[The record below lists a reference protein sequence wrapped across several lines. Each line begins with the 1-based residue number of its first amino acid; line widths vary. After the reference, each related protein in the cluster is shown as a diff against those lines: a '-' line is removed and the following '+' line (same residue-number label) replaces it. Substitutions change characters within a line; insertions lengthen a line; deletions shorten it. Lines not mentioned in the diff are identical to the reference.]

1 MKALTRFLTY
11 HFPAAQRAV
20 AAGVFII
27 ALATYLLTAE
37 PTASFW
43 DCPEYV
49 AQAAGMEVGH
59 PPGNPTWLLAARMAA
74 ICAPSPEKTALFVNA
89 TSGLFTALAA
99 MLLALTACSLTAR
112 LTRRRDAAL
121 TAGAV
126 AGLIFTWCDTAWFS
140 AVEAEVYAFS
150 IFCTALCVRIAE
162 RYAAARGKPRRARL
176 LILLAYVTG
185 LSIGV
190 HQLNLLCLPA
200 CAMLMASGGDRGATA
215 ARTRLWRH
223 YLRPL
228 LLGGAAVAL
237 ILFGMMPGCVETA
250 CRAELIAVNGL
261 GLPFNSGLIVYV
273 VLLAVALGAAIWAL
287 RQGAPAIITAL
298 LLFLA
303 LFLSGIFS
311 IGGRLTAGAVGAL
324 LCAAALLWRPAA
336 VRLRAYTGLWCLSM
350 LLLGFSVFGIII
362 IRAAANPPMNE
373 GAPADIFS
381 FAAYLGREQYGSRPL
396 LRGRTPRSTMLRRE
410 VMTTDSAGHRR
421 ATYPDIVR
429 LHGEP
434 RYARAIPGGLLHP
447 RSRMLTAADSAF
459 NADAL
464 ERLADG
470 GDAYLLTDYS
480 YDYAYPPELD
490 MWFPRIVSSKPSHL
504 EAYESWVGMTDATM
518 VPEKVSYALDS
529 AGHAAGRFDN
539 ATGKRV
545 LTEARRPTYAQN
557 LEILGSYQ
565 IGYMYLRYLL
575 WNFSG
580 RQNEVPS
587 QGQVESGNFIT
598 GFPAI
603 DRLML
608 GDDSLLPPAEGMERR
623 GRNAY
628 FLLPL
633 LLGLAGMV
641 WQATRGRRGA
651 RQFWALLTLFVAT
664 GLAIVIYLNQTP
676 GEARE
681 RDYSFIGSFWTY
693 ALWCGAGAAALVT
706 LAGRRAWARGA
717 VALGCLAVPVWM
729 CVENADDHDRSGR
742 TATTDFARATLLPLE
757 RDALLFVN
765 GDNYTFPLWYA
776 QETEHYRTD
785 VRIINLAYLSTP
797 WYAEQLLLPARES
810 SPVPM
815 TATPELLA
823 YGAFAVV
830 NIPADGPSAD
840 ALETLRTLYASA
852 RSDATPRLATRR
864 VRIPTAGTDSIT
876 IDLRDA
882 AGSTCLTLGKLLMLD
897 IVATNASLP
906 QPRAVRWS
914 AALPPANTL
923 GLARYGASD
932 GLTVLLT
939 PHEAD
944 GAPAD
949 ASRTAAQML
958 SSYRY
963 GGFSRGVMPDEPGEQ
978 QIRLLRRAIRKTA
991 AALLDKGDAPAALR
1005 LLRLQLDSL
1014 PASAAPLTVYNDR
1027 FLVRDEAVETA
1038 TLLCRAAD
1046 SLRRPELRA
1055 EALALLME
1063 RIENLGQW
1071 RRYYDSL
1078 PPRLKGVVS
1087 DDVRLRIASLYAPV
1101 DAYLR
1106 LSGDSARL
1114 RSTRILQGIDMDKA
1128 AVSWRRSEAL
1138 QQLRHL
1144 GLTPGND
1151 TARARCARRYME
1163 CGGDSATL
1171 RKYF

>member
-1 MKALTRFLTY
+1 MNETTDSKQFLR
-11 HFPAAQRAV
+11 AQRAV
-20 AAGVFII
+20 AGGVFIV
-27 ALATYLLTAE
+27 ALITYLLTIE

-74 ICAPSPEKTALFVNA
+74 ILSPSPEKTALFVNA
-89 TSGLFTALAA
+89 TSALFTALAA
-99 MLLALTACSLTAR
+99 MLLALTASGLTAR

-126 AGLIFTWCDTAWFS
+126 AGLIFAWCDTAWFS

-162 RYAAARGKPRRARL
+162 RYAEARGAPRRARL

-200 CAMLMASGGDRGATA
+200 CAMLMASGGDDAQAPR
-215 ARTRLWRH
+215 RTRLWRH
-223 YLRPL
+223 YLKPL
-228 LLGGAAVAL
+228 LLGAAAIVM
-237 ILFGMMPGCVETA
+237 ILFGVMPGCVETA
-250 CRAELIAVNGL
+250 CQAELIAVNGL
-261 GLPFNSGLIVYV
+261 GLPFQSGL
-273 VLLAVALGAAIWAL
+273 LAYVALLVLSLAAAIWAL
-287 RQGAPAIITAL
+287 RQGAPAILAAT

-303 LFLSGIFS
+303 LFLSGLFS
-311 IGGRLTAGAVGAL
+311 LGGRLPLGAAGALICAVAL
-324 LCAAALLWRPAA
+324 IWRPAA
-336 VRLRAYTGLWCLSM
+336 VRRRAYLSLWCVSM
-350 LLLGFSVFGIII
+350 MLLGFSVFGIII
-362 IRAAANPPMNE
+362 LRAAANPPMNE
-373 GAPADIFS
+373 GSPADIFS
-381 FAAYLGREQYGSRPL
+381 FASYLGREQYGSRPL
-396 LRGRTPRSTMLRRE
+396 LRGRTPQSAMLRRE
-410 VMTTDSAGHRR
+410 VMTTDSSGHRR
-421 ATYPDIVR
+421 ASYPDIVR
-429 LHGEP
+429 LRGKAE
-434 RYARAIPGGLLHP
+434 YAPAIPGGLLHP
-447 RSRMLTAADSAF
+447 RSRMLTGADSSF

-464 ERLADG
+464 ARLADG

-490 MWFPRIVSSKPSHL
+490 MWFPRIVSNKPSHL
-504 EAYESWVGMTDATM
+504 EAYDSWVGMRESTM
-518 VPEKVSYALDS
+518 VAEKVSYAIDS

-539 ATGKRV
+539 TTGERV
-545 LTEARRPTYAQN
+545 RSTARRPSYAQN
-557 LEILGSYQ
+557 LEILASYQ

-598 GFPAI
+598 GFPVI

-608 GDDSLLPPAEGMERR
+608 GDDSLLPPAEGTERR
-623 GRNAY
+623 GRNVY

-633 LLGLAGMV
+633 LLGLGGMI
-641 WQATRGRRGA
+641 WQASRGRRGA
-651 RQFWALLTLFVAT
+651 RQFWALLTLFAAT

-693 ALWCGAGAAALVT
+693 ALWCGMGAAALMS
-706 LAGRRAWARGA
+706 LAGRRRALRLAAAAACLG
-717 VALGCLAVPVWM
+717 VAGWVCFQ
-729 CVENADDHDRSGR
+729 NADDHDRSGR
-742 TATTDFARATLLPLE
+742 TATTDFARATLLPVEKEGLI
-757 RDALLFVN
+757 FVN

-776 QETEHYRTD
+776 QETEGYRTD
-785 VRIINLAYLSTP
+785 VRVINLAYLSTP
-797 WYAEQLLLPARES
+797 WYAAQLAIPSREAPS
-810 SPVPM
+810 VPM
-815 TATPELLA
+815 TATPEQLA

-830 NIPADGPSAD
+830 NIPADGPCAD
-840 ALETLRTLYASA
+840 ALETLRALYASA
-852 RSDATPRLATRR
+852 RADATPRLATRR
-864 VRIPTAGTDSIT
+864 VRIPTAGADSIT

-882 AGSTCLTLGKLLMLD
+882 AGTSYLTLSKLLMLD
-897 IVATNASLP
+897 IIATNASLP
-906 QPRAVRWS
+906 RPRAVRWS
-914 AALPPANTL
+914 AALPPSHTL

-939 PHEAD
+939 PERAD

-949 ASRTAAQML
+949 ARRTARQML
-958 SSYRY
+958 EDYRY
-963 GGFSRGVMPDEPGEQ
+963 GGFPQGVMPDEPGEQ

-991 AALLDKGDAPAALR
+991 SRLLDEGDARTALR
-1005 LLRLQLDSL
+1005 LVRLQLDSL
-1014 PASAAPLTVYNDR
+1014 PPSAAPMSVYNDR

-1046 SLRRPELRA
+1046 SLGRPALRA
-1055 EALALLME
+1055 EALDLLLRQTE
-1063 RIENLGQW
+1063 DLGRW

-1078 PPRLKGVVS
+1078 PPRLRAVVS
-1087 DDVRLRIASLYAPV
+1087 SDVTLRIASLYAPA

-1106 LSGDSARL
+1106 LGGDSARL
-1114 RSTRILQGIDMDKA
+1114 AATKVLHGIDMKKA
-1128 AVSWRRSEAL
+1128 AAAWRRSEAL

-1151 TARARCARRYME
+1151 TARAECARRYLE
-1163 CGGDSATL
+1163 WGGDSATL
-1171 RKYF
+1171 MKYYK